1 MLPVNG
7 LSFDDVPLLLVL
19 IHEIRPPDPGAAA
32 LAISDASAAVQG
44 NRAVLRFTR
53 PLQGTG
59 KLASVGFNGS
69 TSILS
74 RNADVIWAVGSYED
88 GDRRRSSSN
97 KDNTA
102 GESCG
107 YHEGARGLR
116 IVNWERPQSTFS
128 NAWHC

>member
-1 MLPVNG
+1 MNG
-7 LSFDDVPLLLVL
+7 LSFDAIPLLPVL
-19 IHEIRPPDPGAAA
+19 IHDIRPPDPGAAA

-74 RNADVIWAVGSYED
+74 PNADVIWAVGSSED
-88 GDRRRSSSN
+88 DVRRRSSSN
-97 KDNTA
+97 KDNT

-107 YHEGARGLR
+107 YHKGARGLR